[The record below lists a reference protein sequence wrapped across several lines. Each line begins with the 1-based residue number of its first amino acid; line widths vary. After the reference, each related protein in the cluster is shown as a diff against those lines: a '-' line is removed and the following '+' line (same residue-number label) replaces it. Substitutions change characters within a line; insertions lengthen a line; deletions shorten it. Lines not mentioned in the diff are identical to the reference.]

1 VKEFVSTL
9 RTNLRN
15 SKPKYAQIV
24 KDTKQFTPEAEGLL
38 KEVIASTKTTFA

>member
-1 VKEFVSTL
+1 MKEFIASL